1 MTHPQIVIAYE
12 GSQYCEEWGSAK
24 NQCALRNAMSGSIEM
39 KEIANT
45 FRSILYIGAS
55 CETWCR
61 KNQSII
67 IAHAH

>member
-1 MTHPQIVIAYE
+1 MVKPQNMSKAQKFSVE
-12 GSQYCEEWGSAK
+12 NHSLK

-45 FRSILYIGAS
+45 FRSILYMNAS